1 MYYIPQQQHRRYS
14 AHMKIHNGW
23 RGHPGVRS
31 GNQLTAGERAADR
44 LRGVMGSWGFV
55 FAAILFLVGWMIGN
69 SGGDFDPFPFIL
81 LNLIL
86 SCLAAMQGAIL
97 LIAARRADQISAEL
111 AMHDYQTNVDA
122 DLVIKEVH
130 RLTTEIHATIVPAQP
145 APPTVPDQPAAGAA
159 Q

>member
-1 MYYIPQQQHRRYS
+1 
-14 AHMKIHNGW
+14 MKIHNGW

-31 GNQLTAGERAADR
+31 GEQLTAGERAADR

-55 FAAILFLVGWMIGN
+55 FGAILFLAGWMIGN
-69 SGGDFDPFPFIL
+69 RGTGFDKYPFIL

-86 SCLAAMQGAIL
+86 SCLAALQGAIL
-97 LIAARRADQISAEL
+97 LIAAKRADQISAEL

-130 RLTTEIHATIVPAQP
+130 RLTAQIHATVVPGQTT
-145 APPTVPDQPAAGAA
+145 APVPDQPGPGAA
-159 Q
+159 AQ